1 MMEELA
7 FETRAKEVLV
17 DITDAV
23 QEAVRCSGIHEG
35 LCFIFCPHTTAGLTI
50 NESADPAVR
59 RDIIRGLDRIL
70 GDGAGWEHAEG
81 NSPAHI
87 KASLIG
93 SSVTIGIS
101 DGRLVLGTWQGI
113 FLCEFDGPR
122 RRRVW
127 VRLLIA
133 GKEELGLSLPH

>member
-1 MMEELA
+1 MMEELEFVTA
-7 FETRAKEVLV
+7 DREVLL

-23 QEAVRCSGIHEG
+23 NDAVRRSGIG
-35 LCFIFCPHTTAGLTI
+35 DGICFLFCPHTTAGLTI
-50 NESADPAVR
+50 NEAADPAVG
-59 RDIIRGLDRIL
+59 RDIVRGLARMVK
-70 GDGAGWEHAEG
+70 DGSGWEHAEG

-93 SSVTIGIS
+93 PSVTVGIT
-101 DGRLVLGTWQGI
+101 DGRLALGTWQGI

-127 VRLLIA
+127 VRPFLT
-133 GKEELGLSLPH
+133 GKPT

>member
-1 MMEELA
+1 MEELR
-7 FETRAKEVLV
+7 FETRAREVLL

-23 QEAVRCSGIHEG
+23 DRVVRRSGIQDG
-35 LCFIFCPHTTAGLTI
+35 ICFLFCPHTTAGLTI
-50 NESADPAVR
+50 NESADPAVG
-59 RDIIRGLDRIL
+59 RDIIQGLARIV
-70 GDGAGWEHAEG
+70 DHASDWEHAEG

-93 SSVTIGIS
+93 SSVTVGIR

-122 RRRVW
+122 NRRVW
-127 VRLLIA
+127 VNF
-133 GKEELGLSLPH
+133 LS

>member
-1 MMEELA
+1 MMEELV
-7 FETRAKEVLV
+7 FETAGKEVLL

-23 QEAVRCSGIHEG
+23 EEAVRRSGLRDGI
-35 LCFIFCPHTTAGLTI
+35 CFLFCPHTTAGLTI

-59 RDIIRGLDRIL
+59 RDIIRGLDSMVK
-70 GDGAGWEHAEG
+70 DGAGWEHAEG

-93 SSVTIGIS
+93 SSVAIGVS

-127 VRLLIA
+127 VRTV
-133 GKEELGLSLPH
+133 S